1 MGFAEED
8 LELDRKIYQT
18 LTAINGTLEQ
28 LSQFAREQAAASG
41 GNLSSSLDRLSEKI
55 DTLTAVLGQE
65 KNYTVEVNVTG
76 ADGAIQDLVARV
88 IEEVMIRVKQENLL
102 TVTTG

>member
-8 LELDRKIYQT
+8 IELDRKKYQM
-18 LTAINGTLEQ
+18 LSAIHSSLEQ
-28 LSQFAREQAAASG
+28 LSQFVRAQAASRTG
-41 GNLSSSLDRLSEKI
+41 DLSSSLNSLSEKI
-55 DTLTAVLGQE
+55 DTLITVLAQE

-76 ADGAIQDLVARV
+76 TDGAIHDLVARV

-102 TVTTG
+102 TITTR